1 MPLRNTT
8 GFTDET
14 ANYIAMKIKL
24 NIEEQ
29 IKWYD
34 TFLYYSDLF
43 PNESI
48 EYVIKRT
55 NERVYGDENKQ

>member
-1 MPLRNTT
+1 MIRDEKGRFTT
-8 GFTDET
+8 SGTET
-14 ANYIAMKIKL
+14 KEVNL
-24 NIEEQ
+24 EEQ

-55 NERVYGDENKQ
+55 NARVYGDKNKQ

>member
-1 MPLRNTT
+1 
-8 GFTDET
+8 
-14 ANYIAMKIKL
+14 MKIKL

-43 PNESI
+43 QNESI

>member
-1 MPLRNTT
+1 MQ
-8 GFTDET
+8 
-14 ANYIAMKIKL
+14 IKL